1 LSEMTES
8 VGLEYGT
15 APPEGA
21 TRSPEELK
29 SALERAWDEVERVRR
44 ARMRRYAIAAGFTAT
59 GIFLLFLSL
68 MMLLERLA
76 IWPLGVV
83 TTYVALTSLG
93 ALSFGY
99 GFYRM
104 GAH

>member
-1 LSEMTES
+1 MEES
-8 VGLEYGT
+8 VSLEYGV
-15 APPEGA
+15 APQEVGP
-21 TRSPEELK
+21 RSPEELK
-29 SALERAWDEVERVRR
+29 SALERAWEEVERVRR
-44 ARMRRYAIAAGFTAT
+44 ARMRRYAIAAGFTSA

-76 IWPLGVV
+76 IWPLGVAS
-83 TTYVALTSLG
+83 TYVALTSLG

>member
-1 LSEMTES
+1 MNKTTHPDYIEIP
-8 VGLEYGT
+8 VGDK
-15 APPEGA
+15 EG
-21 TRSPEELK
+21 SSKELQL
-29 SALERAWDEVERVRR
+29 ALERAWKEVERIKRV
-44 ARMRRYAIAAGFTAT
+44 RMRRYAIAAGFTAA

-68 MMLLERLA
+68 MMLLERLT
-76 IWPLGVV
+76 IWPFGIES
-83 TTYVALTSLG
+83 TYVALTFLG